1 MAQGDGRL
9 RMTSKRREN
18 RRALHLSKARLAEMI
33 EEATVDAHGQ
43 SEQITGWFT
52 MIDENLEVPF
62 ETTVLGIPVT
72 VERVDL
78 SRSEQIVAICR
89 HGRERQLLPIL
100 DVPLPTPPPEGA
112 VWIEAYRR
120 WRGRFEVRA
129 MSHT

>member
-1 MAQGDGRL
+1 MRA
-9 RMTSKRREN
+9 TRRKN
-18 RRALHLSKARLAEMI
+18 SQTPLISKARLAQVI
-33 EEATVDAHGQ
+33 EEATVDAYGE
-43 SEQITGWFT
+43 SEQVTGWFT

-89 HGRERQLLPIL
+89 RGPEPQVLPIL
-100 DVPLPTPPPEGA
+100 DLQLPTPPPEGA

-120 WRGRFEVRA
+120 
-129 MSHT
+129 

>member
-1 MAQGDGRL
+1 MSQMTRRPKRKASRTKPRIPRISKQRL
-9 RMTSKRREN
+9 E
-18 RRALHLSKARLAEMI
+18 AMI
-33 EEATVDAHGQ
+33 EEATVDCYDEA
-43 SEQITGWFT
+43 EQITGWFT

-89 HGRERQLLPIL
+89 RGRERQSLPIL

-112 VWIEAYRR
+112 EWIEAYRR
-120 WRGRFEVRA
+120 WLGKE
-129 MSHT
+129 